1 MNGPV
6 PVLEMLAESQ
16 PDTIAFRLYADMR
29 QRIRDGELD
38 PGMQLRVDWLK
49 STYRSSTSPCREAL
63 ARLAAEGFVIAEG
76 KKGFRVRG
84 LSRQDFLN
92 INELR
97 NDLECKALAK
107 SIANR
112 SEDLEE
118 RLLVALHRLKKASV
132 VRLSDRESV
141 NQREDRHR
149 MFHLELL
156 SDCGSSWLLRF
167 YDQLASHAERYRRIF
182 LKDMVYD
189 ENYSTEIDKEHQ
201 QLMDLVIAGDGDTA
215 TALIRTHRART
226 LDQVLTGIDAAI
238 RDKKISTG

>member
-1 MNGPV
+1 MSVLV
-6 PVLEMLAESQ
+6 PVTETLTDHE
-16 PDTIAFRLYADMR
+16 PDTIAFRLYTDMR

-92 INELR
+92 IYELR
-97 NDLECKALAK
+97 NDLECKALAQ

-118 RLLVALHRLKKASV
+118 RLLIALHRLKKASV
-132 VRLSDRESV
+132 VRLSDMESV
-141 NQREDRHR
+141 NRREDRHR

-156 SDCGSSWLLRF
+156 SDCGSPWLLKF

-182 LKDMVYD
+182 LRDMVYD
-189 ENYSTEIDKEHQ
+189 EDYSTNIDKEHQ
-201 QLMDLVIAGDGDTA
+201 QLMDLVIAGDVDTA
-215 TALIRTHRART
+215 TDLIKTHRART
-226 LDQVLTGIDAAI
+226 LDQVLTGIDAAL
-238 RDKKISTG
+238 RVEKVSAG

>member
-6 PVLEMLAESQ
+6 PILEMLAESQ